1 MAHQNYKECID
12 ECLKCMIACNHCYSA
27 CLDEDHVG
35 MMKEC
40 IRLDRECADICE
52 FAAHAMSM
60 NSKYAKEICLACAEA
75 CEACGNECQKH
86 DHEHCQ

>member
-40 IRLDRECADICE
+40 IQPG
-52 FAAHAMSM
+52 S
-60 NSKYAKEICLACAEA
+60 
-75 CEACGNECQKH
+75 
-86 DHEHCQ
+86 